1 MFALYIFDFF
11 KDNKRQPEKPYIIN
25 HVVYF
30 SLKTAL

>member
-1 MFALYIFDFF
+1 MFALHIFDLL
-11 KDNKRQPEKPYIIN
+11 KESKRQPEKSYIIN